1 MAASM
6 AGFGLRRG
14 AGGLKSEQVEAESP
28 ASCVTSRVGARFM
41 CVTSSCVRYERQFN
55 MIVDTGAHG
64 SVAMRAHGSDSY
76 ARPRRRRGGSHRP
89 ASRCGPCGCARSPGT
104 RAVTA
109 PVKSRTYTLR
119 WSSPLVPRCLD
130 PAVTSDTWLSLTWTC
145 SRGRRRLSA
154 REHGT
159 GNGRDGHTEV

>member
-28 ASCVTSRVGARFM
+28 ASCVTSWCSLYVSRQVVYGK
-41 CVTSSCVRYERQFN
+41 RQFN
-55 MIVDTGAHG
+55 MIVDTCAHG